1 MKQQQAFTLIELMIT
16 VVIIAILAAIAIPTY
31 AQYVQQARRSD
42 AGATLLLAAQW
53 MERYRSEN
61 NGSYAGADTALPA
74 QFSQS
79 PGSGTAM
86 YNITLTNLAAG
97 TYTLSAAPTG
107 TMSADVCTTL
117 TLDNTGLRTAKGGS
131 TSAADLKLCWKS

>member
-1 MKQQQAFTLIELMIT
+1 MRKHQEAFTMLELLTAMT
-16 VVIIAILAAIAIPTY
+16 IIAILAAIAIPTY

-61 NGSYAGADTALPA
+61 NGSYADAELPA

-107 TMSADVCTTL
+107 TMSADVCETL